1 MGNMGD
7 QYTPQ
12 PPPPSGNSMPQS
24 LASSGGDKAIFPPH
38 DVTNNSN
45 IAGPFANGFNL
56 PTPQEIDPAQ
66 QKSSGGKKRKKKRRT
81 AD

>member
-12 PPPPSGNSMPQS
+12 PPPLPSGNSMPQS
-24 LASSGGDKAIFPPH
+24 LASSGGDKAIFPPP
-38 DVTNNSN
+38 DATSD

-56 PTPQEIDPAQ
+56 PTPQETEPAQ
-66 QKSSGGKKRKKKRRT
+66 QKSSGKKRKKKRRT